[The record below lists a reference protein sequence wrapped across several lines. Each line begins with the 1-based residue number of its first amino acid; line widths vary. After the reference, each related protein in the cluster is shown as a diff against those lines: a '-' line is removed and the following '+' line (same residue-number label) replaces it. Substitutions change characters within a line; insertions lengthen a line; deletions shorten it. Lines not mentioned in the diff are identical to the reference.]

1 MTTASDT
8 AANLAAPGGSSTA
21 RQALAALLVGE
32 GTSYAGTAVHQ
43 VALPALA
50 VLQLQATPG
59 QIALLAFAAKLP
71 ALVAS
76 LPAGVVLDRYPIRT
90 VLLVTDLAAATVV
103 LAIPAAAVL
112 GQLTMPALYAV
123 ALTLGTLSVLHSA
136 AAMAALPRLAG
147 PGQLHQAHARLTAAI
162 TVAGTAGAA
171 LGTLLVAAV
180 GPARAILANA
190 ASFLVSA
197 WCATRTRV
205 LPVPT
210 ARGKKPPM
218 AGEIRDGLL
227 HSARHPLLSPL
238 LLALAGTGFGT
249 GLTSTYL
256 AYYLLTTAQVGA
268 TGLGMIMAASS
279 FGGLTGALLAP
290 RLVRCHGPGVVLSI
304 GLTVYAL
311 THAAPL
317 FAGPGL
323 VWLVAL
329 AAAGCAQHA
338 AACAVGTT
346 QRSVQ
351 QSVSPPHLG
360 ARTLQTSFWVVAGS
374 ETLAAGAAGP
384 LATLTSVPTT
394 MLTGLVLLVLSSWVL
409 WRSPV
414 GRLTVMPTPVNAR
427 TGG

>member
-1 MTTASDT
+1 M
-8 AANLAAPGGSSTA
+8 
-21 RQALAALLVGE
+21 
-32 GTSYAGTAVHQ
+32 
-43 VALPALA
+43 
-50 VLQLQATPG
+50 
-59 QIALLAFAAKLP
+59 
-71 ALVAS
+71 
-76 LPAGVVLDRYPIRT
+76 
-90 VLLVTDLAAATVV
+90 LLVTDLAAATVV

>member
-8 AANLAAPGGSSTA
+8 TANPAAAGSSTA
-21 RQALAALLVGE
+21 RHALGTLLAGE

-43 VALPALA
+43 LALPALA

-71 ALVAS
+71 ALVVA

-103 LAIPAAAVL
+103 LAIPAAAVV

-123 ALTLGTLSVLHSA
+123 ALTLGALSVLHSA
-136 AAMAALPRLAG
+136 ATMTALPHLAG
-147 PGQLHQAHARLTAAI
+147 PGLLHRAHARLTAAV
-162 TVAGTAGAA
+162 TVSGTAGAA
-171 LGTLLVAAV
+171 LGTVLVTAV

-190 ASFLVSA
+190 VSFLVSA
-197 WCATRTRV
+197 WCATRIRV

-210 ARGKKPPM
+210 ARGKRPPM

-238 LLALAGTGFGT
+238 LLALAGSGFGT

-279 FGGLTGALLAP
+279 LGGLTGALLAP
-290 RLVRCHGPGVVLSI
+290 RLVRHHGPGVVLNT
-304 GLTVYAL
+304 GLTLYAL
-311 THAAPL
+311 THVAPL
-317 FAGPGL
+317 IAGPGL
-323 VWLVAL
+323 VWLAAL
-329 AAAGCAQHA
+329 AATGCAQHA

-351 QSVSPPHLG
+351 QTVSPPRLR
-360 ARTLQTSFWVVAGS
+360 ARTLQTSLWVIAGS
-374 ETLAAGAAGP
+374 ETLGALAAGP
-384 LATLTSVPTT
+384 LASLTSVPTT
-394 MLTGLVLLVLSSWVL
+394 MLIGLVLLALASSVL
-409 WRSPV
+409 WRSPI
-414 GRLTVMPTPVNAR
+414 GRLTVMPTPANAR
-427 TGG
+427 AD